1 MKLPFKRITFTLF
14 VAFALASCNSSD
26 NAANSG
32 KIDQKVMEVTH
43 ELGTTSVPVNPSKV
57 VVLDLGSLETL
68 DQLGVKAIGTAKR
81 NLPAYL
87 SHYQDDASVTD
98 VGTLKEV
105 NFETIQS
112 LSPDLIIIS
121 GRLQDSYKELSEI
134 APTIFVAL
142 DYADYIASFEKN
154 TRLLGQVFEKEDQV
168 EVALEEVQTKIR
180 QNQELIKD
188 KSEKGLIVLYNNGK
202 FSAYGKSS
210 RFGFIHDVM
219 GVNAAIEDLEVSSHG
234 NAISSEFIQETNP
247 DYLFVIDRG
256 AIVNGK
262 AVSKDEVENA
272 LIKQTNAFK
281 NNKITYLDPSVW
293 YISGGGLASINKM
306 ADEITSA
313 VN

>member
-14 VAFALASCNSSD
+14 VALAFASCNSSD

-32 KIDQKVMEVTH
+32 KTDQKVIEVTH
-43 ELGTTSVPVNPSKV
+43 GLGTTSVPLSPSKV

-68 DQLGVKAIGTAKR
+68 DQLGVKVIATAKR
-81 NLPAYL
+81 NLPEYL
-87 SHYQDDASVTD
+87 LRYQDDDSVTD

-121 GRLQDSYKELSEI
+121 GRLQDSYNELSEI
-134 APTIFVAL
+134 APTIFVEL
-142 DYADYIASFEKN
+142 DYKNYLASFEKN
-154 TRLLGQVFEKEDQV
+154 TRLLGQIFEKETEV
-168 EVALEEVQTKIR
+168 EAALAEVTKKIKR
-180 QNQELIKD
+180 SQESIQDKD
-188 KSEKGLIVLYNNGK
+188 EKGLIVLYNNGK

-210 RFGFIHDVM
+210 RFGFVHDVM
-219 GVNAAIEDLEVSSHG
+219 GVNAAIEDLEVSNHG

-293 YISGGGLASINKM
+293 YISGGGLTSINKM
-306 ADEITSA
+306 ADEVTSA